1 MRSGSG
7 MRHKFVVGHHRI
19 ARNTWRSPIMKLAAA
34 LRQWNPNQPDI
45 AALEPAR
52 LGLTA
57 DSDAEVLA
65 QSLHNFATRLDA
77 FVERERNFTRD
88 ASHELR
94 SPLTIIKVATEVL
107 VDDESLS
114 TFARRSLTRIQRSV
128 REMEA
133 LIESFLILARESDTG
148 LPEEDFLAND
158 VVREQVERFRDLI
171 EDKPIE
177 LKLEERARFALH
189 APPRVFAVVIGN
201 LIRNA
206 CLYTERGVICVIVE
220 EACVS
225 VSDTGCGM
233 DAEDLERA
241 FQPFYRGSRTGDQG
255 HGIGLAIVR
264 RIADRFDWPVELDS
278 TRGHGTV
285 ARVRLPAAM
294 PVDKALPQIG

>member
-1 MRSGSG
+1 MRTG
-7 MRHKFVVGHHRI
+7 MRHKFVVGHRA
-19 ARNTWRSPIMKLAAA
+19 ARRTRSPIMKLAAA
-34 LRQWNPNQPDI
+34 LRQWDPNQPNI
-45 AALEPAR
+45 AALEPMR
-52 LGLTA
+52 LGLA
-57 DSDAEVLA
+57 ANSDAEVLA

-94 SPLTIIKVATEVL
+94 SPLTIIKVAAEVL
-107 VDDESLS
+107 ADDGSLS
-114 TFARRSLTRIQRSV
+114 PFAQRSLTRIQRSV

-133 LIESFLILARESDTG
+133 LMESFLILARESNFG

-158 VVREQVERFRDLI
+158 VVREQVERFRDLL
-171 EDKPIE
+171 ENKPIE
-177 LKLEERARFALH
+177 LKLEENARFALH

-220 EACVS
+220 AASVS

-264 RIADRFDWPVELDS
+264 RIADRFNWPVELDS
-278 TRGHGTV
+278 ARGHGTT
-285 ARVRLPAAM
+285 ARLRLPAAV
-294 PVDKALPQIG
+294 PVDKALPPHATQAT